1 MMRIKTLSIPVLDQ
15 AKALKFYTEIL
26 GLKLKTN
33 IDVGGGNK
41 WLTVESSQE
50 ENGAEIL
57 LEPAPLHFEPSR
69 IYQKAIKDAGLPV
82 AQLEVD
88 DVEKEYERLTD
99 LGVSFSVK
107 PTSVG
112 TAAIAILD
120 DTCGNFLQLVQIL

>member
-1 MMRIKTLSIPVLDQ
+1 MKIKTLSIPVLDQ
-15 AKALKFYTEIL
+15 ANALQFYTEKL
-26 GLKLKTN
+26 GLILKTD
-33 IDVGGGNK
+33 IDVGGGNR
-41 WLTVESSQE
+41 WLTVESKEE

-69 IYQKAIKDAGLPV
+69 VYQKAIKDAGLPV

-88 DVEKEYERLTD
+88 DVEKEYARLTD
-99 LGVSFSVK
+99 LGVTFTVK

-120 DTCGNFLQLVQIL
+120 DTCGNLLQLVQIL